1 MEYREREEEGYLRR
15 DGNKGKGMEER
26 EAEKGGKDRVGYGV
40 NAIRNIHTFSIS
52 QWNACGLSRSIL
64 MTRPLRARN
73 LRLIVPVRPV

>member
-1 MEYREREEEGYLRR
+1 MEYIEREEEGYLRR

-52 QWNACGLSRSIL
+52 HARPDFSSDRESIGHVRSFSVEIKYGAISR
-64 MTRPLRARN
+64 
-73 LRLIVPVRPV
+73 